1 MTESRHGLL
10 VVPERPSFEE
20 TAHRR
25 AVGARIAE
33 LRRAKGLTQLELAG
47 RADLHRPYVTGI
59 ERGSRNPSLDALAK
73 IARALQVPLI
83 ELFRFDGR

>member
-1 MTESRHGLL
+1 MPPPR
-10 VVPERPSFEE
+10 RSFEE

-33 LRRAKGLTQLELAG
+33 LRKQRGLTQLELAA
-47 RADLHRPYVTGI
+47 RADLHRPYLTGV

-73 IARALQVPLI
+73 IAAALDVPLM
-83 ELFRFDGR
+83 ELFRQE